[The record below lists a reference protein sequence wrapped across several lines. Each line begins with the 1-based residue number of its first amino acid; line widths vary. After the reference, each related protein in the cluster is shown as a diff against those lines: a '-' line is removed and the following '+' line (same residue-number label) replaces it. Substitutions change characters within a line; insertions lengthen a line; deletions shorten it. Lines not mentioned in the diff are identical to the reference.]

1 MGKRTKVGSIET
13 ETGDAT
19 LFSDGTMDL
28 DNSGYTQELTV
39 EQVKAAWSGKKKLP
53 FSPDF
58 IEEYMEDND
67 GEKPPA
73 NCEWRPTW
81 DGEYWDFGEEL
92 HIIPSKE
99 EFTS

>member
-1 MGKRTKVGSIET
+1 
-13 ETGDAT
+13 
-19 LFSDGTMDL
+19 
-28 DNSGYTQELTV
+28 
-39 EQVKAAWSGKKKLP
+39 
-53 FSPDF
+53 
-58 IEEYMEDND
+58 MEDND